1 MIGPLF
7 FGLLV
12 ALAVLIGFAAVW
24 RTLRRMD
31 PVDARLQE
39 YGITVGQPLDA
50 DPDQDTA
57 QRRFTLPTVNRLL
70 TGFGLGPRL
79 AKTLTRA
86 NVPLT
91 AAEFAMIMLGAGMV
105 AFFVGTVRLG
115 PLLGLPLGLVA
126 GYAPIIVV
134 GYKAGRRQ
142 RAFVDQLPD
151 VLTLLV
157 GALRAGYGLSQA
169 LQTLVNQLPPPA
181 SEEFARVT
189 RAVGFGLSVQQALN
203 EMAERVGTDDLDL
216 VVTAINVQ
224 YEMGGNLAQTLDTI
238 GETVRDRIRLLREI
252 QVMTAQQRITGYVLA
267 GWPLVLGFAIF
278 LINPGYASRLLEP
291 GMRWL
296 PAMAVVMQILGFLA
310 IRKIVDIEV

>member
-12 ALAVLIGFAAVW
+12 ALVVLVGFAAVW
-24 RTLRRMD
+24 RTLRSTD
-31 PVDARLQE
+31 AVDARLKE
-39 YGITVGQPLDA
+39 YGIRVGQPLDA
-50 DPDQDTA
+50 EPDQDTA
-57 QRRFTLPTVNRLL
+57 RRRFALPTVNRLL
-70 TGFGLGPRL
+70 AGFGFGPRL

-91 AAEFAMIMLGAGMV
+91 AAEFAVIMLGAGMV
-105 AFFVGTVRLG
+105 GFFVGTVRLG

-126 GYAPIIVV
+126 GYAPFVV
-134 GYKAGRRQ
+134 VSYKAGRRQ

-169 LQTLVNQLPPPA
+169 LQALVDQLPPPA

-238 GETVRDRIRLLREI
+238 GETVRDRIRILREI
-252 QVMTAQQRITGYVLA
+252 QVLTAQQRITGYVLA
-267 GWPLVLGFAIF
+267 VWPLVVAFAIF
-278 LINPGYASRLLEP
+278 LINPGYAKRLLEP

-296 PAMAVVMQILGFLA
+296 PAMAVVMQILGFLL
-310 IRKIVDIEV
+310 IRRIVDIEV